1 MDNKKDN
8 KDVNYL
14 NTKKEKGELM
24 KNYKQDDLVNRECG
38 GDCDFFLEI
47 LKNSQEIIL
56 FSVDQ
61 KYRYQ
66 FFNTRYRELMEAQW
80 EKTIQVGESILD
92 VGKQEDNQL
101 KRILA
106 NVLAGEKLSY
116 SETYQDKSTGQVM
129 DWSNRFSPMY
139 DKGGKISGVICIG
152 IDETEKNQVKK
163 ELFEERKNLKLSKML
178 GYYDHLTGLYNRRY
192 FEDRLIDID
201 KQKNYPI
208 AIITADIN
216 GLELINDSFGRA
228 IGDEYILRTAEIL
241 KKSVVKGTLIARL
254 ASTQFVMVLTETD
267 EKTVQAL
274 VNRMY
279 KQLMEEKVDEVTGIS
294 VSFGWDTKNK
304 EDQKIIGVFKN
315 AEDRLY
321 RAKLKEGVSMKS
333 KTIKRV
339 LEALFD
345 KKKGEKE
352 HSKHVGEI
360 SGKIARYMTTDPV
373 FIEQTIRAGEM
384 HDIGKITV
392 DEKILNKLKNLEDND
407 WTDIKRHPE
416 RGFRLLTMVDEYQDI
431 AEIVF
436 QHQEQWDGKGYPRG
450 LKGEEIMLQARIVSL
465 AEAFEVMAKVMTKSE
480 LVAEM
485 KKCAGSQFD
494 PSLVDLVLE
503 HLSEFL

>member
-1 MDNKKDN
+1 MKKYD
-8 KDVNYL
+8 
-14 NTKKEKGELM
+14 
-24 KNYKQDDLVNRECG
+24 QDDLFAREHGQGCG
-38 GDCDFFLEI
+38 FFLEI

-56 FSVDQ
+56 FSVDRDY
-61 KYRYQ
+61 KYQ
-66 FFNTRYRELMEAQW
+66 FFNSRYRDLMVLDRG
-80 EKTIQVGESILD
+80 KTIAVGESILVLYD
-92 VGKQEDNQL
+92 QENQQI
-101 KRILA
+101 KKILDC
-106 NVLAGEKLSY
+106 VLGGQKLSQ
-116 SETYQDKSTGQVM
+116 SESYQDKKTGQIM

-139 DKGGKISGVICIG
+139 DKDNEISGVICIG

-163 ELFEERKNLKLSKML
+163 ELFEERQNLKLSKML

-201 KQKNYPI
+201 RQKNYPI
-208 AIITADIN
+208 SIITADIN

-228 IGDEYILRTAEIL
+228 VGDDYILRTAEIL

-267 EKTVQAL
+267 DNTVVAL
-274 VNRMY
+274 VDRIDD
-279 KQLMEEKVDEVTGIS
+279 QLKEEKIADVTGIS
-294 VSFGWDTKNK
+294 VSFGWDTKNQ
-304 EDQKIIGVFKN
+304 EEQKLIGTFKN

-345 KKKGEKE
+345 KQEGEKE
-352 HSKHVGEI
+352 HSKKVGQI
-360 SGKIARYMTTDPV
+360 SGKIASYQSSDPL

-392 DEKILNKLKNLEDND
+392 DEKILNKLKHLEDHD

-416 RGFRLLTMVDEYQDI
+416 RGFRLLSMVDEYEDI

-436 QHQEQWDGKGYPRG
+436 QHQERWDGKGYPRG
-450 LKGEEIMLQARIVSL
+450 LKGEEMMEQARIVAL
-465 AEAFEVMAKVMTKSE
+465 AEAFEVMARMLTKAE
-480 LVAEM
+480 LEAEL
-485 KKCAGSQFD
+485 KKCAGTQFD
-494 PSLVDLVLE
+494 PTLVELVVKNLG
-503 HLSEFL
+503 EFI